1 MIEKIKKWYFGLASR
16 IEKGNHPKSI
26 LVDECNE
33 HTCLNCGTVFK
44 GNYCP
49 GCGQKGDTGRLSLR
63 HALDNLLGVLA
74 SADKGLGHTIHE
86 LMLRPGNMMRDY
98 VRGHRTE
105 YVRPIQLL
113 FLLASIY
120 LVVHYI
126 LFQHAD
132 KPEIIIEDLDGN
144 PSSFT
149 QSIGFLQT
157 TLEAIFSN
165 RAFVSLTSAGLLW
178 IPMWLAFRPTKNG
191 RETTLVEFFFVIVYV
206 SCLQMIFCIL
216 QLPFDFIKGQEEGT
230 GIGISYFFMA
240 WSFRQYF
247 QISWRSS
254 ILRCLLGSIYLGIPF
269 FIFFLYMA
277 VICKT

>member
-120 LVVHYI
+120 L
-126 LFQHAD
+126 
-132 KPEIIIEDLDGN
+132 
-144 PSSFT
+144 
-149 QSIGFLQT
+149 
-157 TLEAIFSN
+157 
-165 RAFVSLTSAGLLW
+165 
-178 IPMWLAFRPTKNG
+178 
-191 RETTLVEFFFVIVYV
+191 
-206 SCLQMIFCIL
+206 
-216 QLPFDFIKGQEEGT
+216 
-230 GIGISYFFMA
+230 
-240 WSFRQYF
+240 
-247 QISWRSS
+247 
-254 ILRCLLGSIYLGIPF
+254 GIPF